1 MNDQSVKSLNPFK
14 SVILTIDDIIK
25 AHGGQLRVESEEGK
39 GTTFIIS
46 LPFKINH
53 IT

>member
-1 MNDQSVKSLNPFK
+1 MIVLSVKSKNLCK
-14 SVILTIDDIIK
+14 SVILTNDDIVK
-25 AHGGQLRVESEEGK
+25 AHGGELKVESEQGE